1 METLPKDTLMHIR
14 PVWAEVDL
22 DALAFTI
29 SSIRERA
36 GKDRH
41 VAAVVKANAYG
52 HGAVE
57 IIPTLLENGAD
68 FLCVALLDEALE
80 IRKAGFTD
88 VPILILGYTEA
99 QRAAELV
106 KYDIQQAVFTYDLA
120 KAMSDAAVEQ
130 GKKAL
135 IHIKCDTGMG
145 RIGFLPTEENLDK
158 IEEILKLPNVE
169 FTGLFTHFAKADYAD
184 KTYTHLQW
192 ERYNF
197 FLNGL
202 AERGLTPKIRHV
214 GNSAVIVDH
223 PEYFLDMVRPG
234 IILYGIYPSDETQ
247 NQNID
252 VKPVLSLKARISNV
266 KKEHAGERISYG
278 GTYATEEGDVIATLP
293 IGYADGWMRLM
304 SNNAEVLVHGKRCK
318 IVGRVCMDQC
328 MINVTDVPDV
338 KIGDEVVLIGNQG
351 DDRISIEEVVNR
363 IPTIPHEI
371 LCDINRRVPR
381 VYLKDGEI
389 VKVTQYLFD

>member
-1 METLPKDTLMHIR
+1 METLSKDTLMYIR
-14 PVWAEVDL
+14 PVWAEIDL

-88 VPILILGYTEA
+88 VPILILGYTEP

-106 KYDIQQAVFTYDLA
+106 KYDIHQAVFTYELA

-135 IHIKCDTGMG
+135 VHIKADTGMG
-145 RIGFLPTEENLDK
+145 RIGFLPTEENLDA
-158 IEEILKLPNVE
+158 IVDILSLPNVE
-169 FTGLFTHFAKADYAD
+169 FSGLFTHFAKADYAD

-192 ERYNF
+192 ERYNY
-197 FLNGL
+197 FLDGL
-202 AERGLTPKIRHV
+202 EKRGFTPKIRHC

-234 IILYGIYPSDETQ
+234 IILYGVYPSDETQ

-252 VKPVLSLKARISNV
+252 VKPALSLKARISNV
-266 KKEHAGERISYG
+266 KREHAGERISYG
-278 GTYATEEGDVIATLP
+278 GTYETAEGDVIATLP
-293 IGYADGWMRLM
+293 VGYADGLMRLM
-304 SNNAEVLVHGKRCK
+304 SNNGEVLVHGKRCK

-338 KIGDEVVLIGNQG
+338 KIGDEVVLIGSQG

-371 LCDINRRVPR
+371 FCDINRRVPR
-381 VYLKDGEI
+381 VYLKNGEI
-389 VKVTQYLFD
+389 VKITQYLLD